1 MYNFLLSE
9 KYRSLR
15 QTSLQFFFLI
25 CVLILVAIGIF
36 LRLMPPAAR
45 MMAYNFVMSSLLSFG
60 IYVFAAIFTA
70 SFSKDRQMLLQL
82 SAQGHPRWRILL
94 GQYIMSLVVALVF
107 AVLLL
112 LIAVIIGLL
121 LFKQSPNEIRPL
133 MKYLVHNTLMAFLLM
148 IPLHAIA
155 LSLQYLMKNV
165 AMSVAAFFVIAF
177 FLPAGFSLAA
187 GLNRVLDW
195 FIRMSPFYQSM
206 EVLMVNQSWNGNPVQ
221 LFYSLFSNAAF
232 WLSIALVKL
241 NHSEL

>member
-36 LRLMPPAAR
+36 LRLMPPAER

-121 LFKQSPNEIRPL
+121 LFKIPNG
-133 MKYLVHNTLMAFLLM
+133 H
-148 IPLHAIA
+148 
-155 LSLQYLMKNV
+155 
-165 AMSVAAFFVIAF
+165 
-177 FLPAGFSLAA
+177 
-187 GLNRVLDW
+187 
-195 FIRMSPFYQSM
+195 
-206 EVLMVNQSWNGNPVQ
+206 
-221 LFYSLFSNAAF
+221 
-232 WLSIALVKL
+232 
-241 NHSEL
+241 